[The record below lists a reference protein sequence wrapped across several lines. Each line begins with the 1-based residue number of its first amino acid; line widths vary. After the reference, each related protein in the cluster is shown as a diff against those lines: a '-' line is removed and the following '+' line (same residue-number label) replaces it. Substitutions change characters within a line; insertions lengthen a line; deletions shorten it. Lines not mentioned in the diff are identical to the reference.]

1 MRRTERLKALKVARE
16 STPGMYADG
25 KGLYLQ
31 VQAGGN
37 GISKSWLYRYFDPA
51 RGRERYM
58 GLGSYPAT
66 SLVDAREKAAEQG
79 RLRERGIDPI
89 AHRDTQR
96 AAQRVA
102 DAKAM
107 TFDQCRDAYIAAH
120 RSGWRSAKHAGEWL
134 KTLKRYVTPVFGN
147 LPVQSIDVALV
158 TKVLEPIWSTKPET
172 AGRIRGRIETVL
184 DWAGARKL
192 RQGENP
198 ARWRGHLDKLLPS
211 RKKLRKIKPVKHLA
225 ALPYDELGAFM
236 SELHQ
241 RPGVSARALEFTIL
255 TVARTAEVL
264 GAQWSEVDLQA
275 KVWTIPAERM
285 KGNREHRV
293 PLSDAAV
300 AVLTR
305 MEKVRQNAFVFPGG
319 RRDALAHTALWLCL
333 GRMGRSDIT
342 VHGFRSTFRDWAAE
356 RTNFQR
362 EVAEAALAHMVGD
375 ETERAYRRGD
385 LFDKR
390 RKLMDAWAAYCEK
403 LILAVGQVV
412 TLPFSRA
419 LRDSG

>member
-58 GLGSYPAT
+58 GLGSYPTT

-96 AAQRVA
+96 AAQRLA
-102 DAKAM
+102 NAKAM
-107 TFDQCRDAYIAAH
+107 TFDQCRDAYIASH

-134 KTLKRYVTPVFGN
+134 KTLKTYVTPVFGN

-158 TKVLEPIWSTKPET
+158 TKALEPIWSTKPET

-225 ALPYDELGAFM
+225 ALPYGELDAFM

-241 RPGVSARALEFTIL
+241 RPGVSARALEFAIL

-264 GAQWSEVDLQA
+264 GAPMVRGRSAGQGVDDSCRTDEGQPGA
-275 KVWTIPAERM
+275 SCPVIRCRRCRSNAHGEGPAECFRISRRPAGCARSYGAM
-285 KGNREHRV
+285 ALSGPHGKIRHHGARL
-293 PLSDAAV
+293 PLDLSG
-300 AVLTR
+300 L
-305 MEKVRQNAFVFPGG
+305 GG
-319 RRDALAHTALWLCL
+319 RAHEFSA
-333 GRMGRSDIT
+333 GGGRS
-342 VHGFRSTFRDWAAE
+342 GACPY
-356 RTNFQR
+356 
-362 EVAEAALAHMVGD
+362 G
-375 ETERAYRRGD
+375 RR
-385 LFDKR
+385 
-390 RKLMDAWAAYCEK
+390 
-403 LILAVGQVV
+403 
-412 TLPFSRA
+412 
-419 LRDSG
+419 